1 MIPSSRLVNYTLPP
15 QSLHQSP
22 LLDRDVAKLG
32 PKGHEFRLFCHG
44 SFDGRVQLFAGS
56 RAT

>member
-56 RAT
+56 RA